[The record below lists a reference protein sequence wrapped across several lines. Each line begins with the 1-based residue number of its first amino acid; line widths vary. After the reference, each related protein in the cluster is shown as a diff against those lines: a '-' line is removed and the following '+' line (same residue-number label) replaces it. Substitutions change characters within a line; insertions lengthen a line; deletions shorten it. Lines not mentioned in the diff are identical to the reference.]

1 MPTGIIVQVPVAD
14 FEEAVRGLQEAI
26 RVFGETIAARAEGGA
41 VRLRHREMM
50 MPRPGPYIQNCC
62 QVAISVGDW
71 HTRLDDLL
79 EFLQSLCD
87 TFKDLPPGPPDA

>member
-41 VRLRHREMM
+41 VRLRHREMII
-50 MPRPGPYIQNCC
+50 PRPGFFPANLCTLE
-62 QVAISVGDW
+62 VDLGE
-71 HTRLDDLL
+71 LDTHLEDLVN
-79 EFLQSLCD
+79 FVHSLCD